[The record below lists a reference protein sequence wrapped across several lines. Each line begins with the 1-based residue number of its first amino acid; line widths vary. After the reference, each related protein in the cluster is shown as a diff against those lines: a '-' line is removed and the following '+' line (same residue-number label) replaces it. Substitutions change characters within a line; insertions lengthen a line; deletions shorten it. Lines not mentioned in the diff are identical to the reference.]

1 MYQAMT
7 PLRRQSLIRSWET
20 ACYVA
25 IVADTFI
32 IAASDKSQAWQW
44 KVATESCHC
53 GCVWIFINEEVN
65 EPINC
70 ICLSSQIWPGG
81 YLQLNSSIQDLGG
94 TSPSTL
100 GFCTAVIL
108 SPCQMP
114 DCMRKVTEWNGKL
127 GCGSVIK
134 ILQVLHA
141 FTLSS
146 CWDAMKSNFCVKY
159 WNLIFDI
166 WHLEILN
173 RIFQCVRCVVAM

>member
-1 MYQAMT
+1 MWEGRHNVSGNDTIKKTISYKIMRNCLLCRDCCWYLHHHRLT
-7 PLRRQSLIRSWET
+7 VSTMIVLTVESGLREGPVSVTL
-20 ACYVA
+20 
-25 IVADTFI
+25 D
-32 IAASDKSQAWQW
+32 
-44 KVATESCHC
+44 
-53 GCVWIFINEEVN
+53 FINEQVN

-127 GCGSVIK
+127 SCIKCYQDPPGPACLHSLLLLGC
-134 ILQVLHA
+134 
-141 FTLSS
+141 
-146 CWDAMKSNFCVKY
+146 D
-159 WNLIFDI
+159 
-166 WHLEILN
+166 EIQFL
-173 RIFQCVRCVVAM
+173 C